1 MSVLVR
7 AETLAEQMFVFCPS
21 TAVPSRCLFPFSKG
35 FKLCFHFTLFFL
47 FCLAFIPVYVAVQPF
62 GIKQIHTG
70 KVNRTQTDV
79 KKSYKPNA
87 VTSKVITRRSPVTWT
102 HLHNN
107 LHPRSS
113 IAGASSPALHDAEQR
128 NLRLSDKP

>member
-1 MSVLVR
+1 MSGLVIYVGASESGNAGGADVCILSKHR
-7 AETLAEQMFVFCPS
+7 CSITLSISFLQRYQDVFS
-21 TAVPSRCLFPFSKG
+21 FYIV
-35 FKLCFHFTLFFL
+35 FL

-87 VTSKVITRRSPVTWT
+87 VTSKVITRPRRSRG
-102 HLHNN
+102 HI
-107 LHPRSS
+107 S
-113 IAGASSPALHDAEQR
+113 ITIYIHAAP
-128 NLRLSDKP
+128 